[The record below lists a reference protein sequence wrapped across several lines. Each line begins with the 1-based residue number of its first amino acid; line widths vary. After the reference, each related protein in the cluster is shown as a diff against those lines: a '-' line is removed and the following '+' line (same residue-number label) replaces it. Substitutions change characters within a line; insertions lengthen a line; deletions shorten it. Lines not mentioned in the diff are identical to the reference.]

1 MEMRY
6 GTKKKKE
13 AKNGK
18 GTKGNGKKE
27 KITYKD
33 VVIMFLA
40 EGLGLVQKL
49 VETGKVSS
57 SAVHRA
63 AEDLKAQ
70 FPDRADLLTK
80 YADSVAP
87 ADRGRGRVAAKI
99 GDERDYKAQKIGGN
113 EAFIR
118 LPLGVLEVKKGQLIT
133 VRFAADRLT
142 ACKKAG

>member
-1 MEMRY
+1 MTTMQEIDRLAQDY
-6 GTKKKKE
+6 AAAREALAGTKMALDEE
-13 AKNGK
+13 AAAIKRKYIGR
-18 GTKGNGKKE
+18 
-27 KITYKD
+27 IR
-33 VVIMFLA
+33 
-40 EGLGLVQKL
+40 KL